1 MSPLRAPVVATAFV
15 DQMKDE
21 AENLRK
27 AKAALESALAS
38 GTATEQARKALDDAN
53 ELYKAN
59 SVTIRKHTQ
68 PAKPKTKAK
77 AKATAAAQ
85 AATSWTWL
93 AKWHFFLWQ
102 HRSWSNFMF

>member
-85 AATSWTWL
+85 AATSWT
-93 AKWHFFLWQ
+93 
-102 HRSWSNFMF
+102 